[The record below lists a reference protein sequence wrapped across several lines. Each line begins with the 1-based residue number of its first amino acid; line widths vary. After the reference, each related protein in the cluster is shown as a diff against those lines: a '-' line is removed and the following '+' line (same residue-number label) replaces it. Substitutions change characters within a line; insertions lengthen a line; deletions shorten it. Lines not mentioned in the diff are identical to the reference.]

1 MMTLMGPLVF
11 PIEQRN
17 YNKIELIKL
26 ISLKIFNLVL
36 GPALVLYFQSN
47 QVRMTSILYTFFGTL
62 FDTIDT

>member
-1 MMTLMGPLVF
+1 MGPLVF

-26 ISLKIFNLVL
+26 ISLTISNSVL

-47 QVRMTSILYTFFGTL
+47 QVRMTEVLYAFFGTL

>member
-26 ISLKIFNLVL
+26 ISLTISNSVL

-47 QVRMTSILYTFFGTL
+47 QVRMTEVLYAFFGTL